1 MFIRQVFYGCL
12 RYKDFLKNFTEVFF
26 QLRKGS
32 TSRKDELLYSIFA
45 YLTIFRLNELSFD
58 DYKLLVLVRKKNF
71 IFKSFFISLKI
82 M

>member
-1 MFIRQVFYGCL
+1 MVVFIIKIS
-12 RYKDFLKNFTEVFF
+12 YKFTEVFF

-58 DYKLLVLVRKKNF
+58 DYKLLVLVRKKKF
-71 IFKSFFISLKI
+71 YI
-82 M
+82 

>member
-26 QLRKGS
+26 HLRKGS

-58 DYKLLVLVRKKNF
+58 DYKLLVLVRIKKIYLTHF
-71 IFKSFFISLKI
+71 YF
-82 M
+82 

>member
-58 DYKLLVLVRKKNF
+58 DYKLLVLVRKKILFN
-71 IFKSFFISLKI
+71 SFLFLGSR
-82 M
+82 

>member
-45 YLTIFRLNELSFD
+45 YLTIF
-58 DYKLLVLVRKKNF
+58 K
-71 IFKSFFISLKI
+71 
-82 M
+82 